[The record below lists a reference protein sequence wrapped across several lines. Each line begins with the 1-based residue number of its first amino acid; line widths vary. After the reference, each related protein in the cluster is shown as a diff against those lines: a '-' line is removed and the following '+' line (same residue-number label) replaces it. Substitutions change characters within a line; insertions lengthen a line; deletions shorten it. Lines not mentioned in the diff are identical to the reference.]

1 MNVLFVA
8 VGSLKSQNGYIVR
21 ISEEAKLVP
30 SEQSFL
36 SMFVPLKEYFDYV
49 RGVEFPVIDLFSE
62 IFNSIYIFPT
72 VSGLYFH
79 RVKKWHLNR
88 LIVRH
93 SISYIHAESTA
104 SGFIL
109 GRSKLQPG
117 FTLDLHGFSEYE
129 TILRS
134 TIKNRSWIHKKLAIL
149 RAVRLDRISITSAS
163 RIVAV
168 SNNMKQHLVEK
179 YNIEHSRISVIP
191 CLVSSSTL
199 ISDTYNWHLS
209 RQEIRGDL
217 DISNATTVLGYL
229 GGLGTYQM
237 VEEMLNFFHEYH
249 MINNDS
255 LFLMVVAGDDSQLMD
270 MIYKKRM
277 GDMVKVYRDIP
288 HNHVGSYLCAMD
300 FGLLF
305 RKNDPVNYYASP
317 TKFGEYLSCGTSVI
331 ASLNIGDLRGY
342 FDENSL
348 GIEIGEKL
356 KVDQALCS
364 QIKKVMENRLKFA
377 RHNIDW
383 VSNHYAWSSDRIDSL
398 LKDYD

>member
-93 SISYIHAESTA
+93 CISYIHAESTA

-134 TIKNRSWIHKKLAIL
+134 TIKNRSWIHKKLSIL
-149 RAVRLDRISITSAS
+149 RAKKLDRISISAANK
-163 RIVAV
+163 IIAV

-179 YNIEHSRISVIP
+179 YNVEHGKISVTP
-191 CLVSSSTL
+191 CLASNAT
-199 ISDTYNWHLS
+199 IINDIHNWESS
-209 RQEIRGDL
+209 RQEVRDDL
-217 DISNATTVLGYL
+217 DISSTTIVFGYL

-237 VEEMLNFFHEYH
+237 VEEMLDFFHAYYK
-249 MINNDS
+249 INKDS
-255 LFLMVVAGDDSQLMD
+255 LLLMVVVGDVSQLMD
-270 MIYKKRM
+270 MIENKKM
-277 GDMVKVYRDIP
+277 CKVVKIYRDIP
-288 HNHVGSYLCAMD
+288 HKHVGNYLCATD

-317 TKFGEYLSCGTSVI
+317 TKFGEYLSCGVSII
-331 ASLNIGDLRGY
+331 ASLNIGDLEGHINT
-342 FDENSL
+342 NSL
-348 GIEIGEKL
+348 GIGINEDL
-356 KVDQALCS
+356 KVDQDLCVS
-364 QIKKVMENRLKFA
+364 IEKVMKNRLKVA
-377 RHNIDW
+377 ENNISW
-383 VSNHYAWSSDRIDSL
+383 ISNHYTWDSDSIDFPV
-398 LKDYD
+398 KR